1 MLAWRRYSAT
11 SLPYPAKSSPVE
23 SVRPGTRSTSRAA
36 CGLASA
42 QRNATQHTERTPNRW
57 IGRDGVS
64 FRSWWQ
70 TASHR
75 CGTHSSPPCRAVS
88 RSARARI
95 VCRAVLCT
103 LRSQSVR
110 CVLRSWMPYR
120 AIRERG
126 TSSAVRSR
134 RATPSKRDWSDA
146 RRVVPRIAVGG
157 ASVSALHYATL
168 RHHYR
173 TPHCVERNGMESKR
187 TKLHPSLFVAATAP
201 HRTEPKMDLI
211 DSFIHLFIHG

>member
-120 AIRERG
+120 AVRERG

-157 ASVSALHYATL
+157 ASVSALHYATPSPSHTTL
-168 RHHYR
+168 RG
-173 TPHCVERNGMESKR
+173 TEWNGIETHQTASIPFR
-187 TKLHPSLFVAATAP
+187 RCNRTAP
-201 HRTEPKMDLI
+201 NRTEDGF
-211 DSFIHLFIHG
+211 D